1 MRSPAAWLNFK
12 RGSSSNKMICNGIEE
27 NTKQAKIAKQ
37 TKSMKLFVC
46 FAYLVCFVLSPGLH
60 YRALSNSLQDFEK
73 LAAQAAQAREANR
86 VDEAISLYREAVRL
100 RPKWDEGWFYL
111 GTLLHERDNHAEAA
125 RAFKEAADLNSKV
138 GTAWVM
144 LGLSEFKLGRYN
156 DALKHIQ
163 QGRQLGITDNPNLRK
178 VMLYHEGLLLL
189 DKEDFETAQK
199 TLGSLSREGVENEDL
214 IAALG
219 LSVLRVRP
227 SDLPSADPTT
237 QMAVGRAGQAE
248 HHAVQKKFAEARSEY
263 DRLAADFPK
272 LANVQYAYGRYLL
285 TSNDDDQA
293 ISAFRRE
300 IENSPGHLPARLMIA
315 DLKLKLKDAAGG
327 TPYAEEA
334 VKLNPRLPLAHYLLG
349 SLLLETGQAA
359 RAIAE
364 LETAQRLLPDE
375 PKIYFA
381 LGRAYARAN
390 RKEDA
395 ERARAVFERLNKKEE
410 ANERLK

>member
-1 MRSPAAWLNFK
+1 MTCWGGK
-12 RGSSSNKMICNGIEE
+12 E
-27 NTKQAKIAKQ
+27 NTKQ
-37 TKSMKLFVC
+37 TKKNKTNERIRNFSFVSFIFVC
-46 FAYLVCFVLSPGLH
+46 FVFSTVFHSPAQT
-60 YRALSNSLQDFEK
+60 RSSQDFDK

-86 VDEAISLYREAVRL
+86 VDEAISLYRETVRL

-111 GTLLHERDNHAEAA
+111 GTLLHERDKHADAA
-125 RAFKEAADLNSKV
+125 QAFKAVTEINPKV

-144 LGLSEFKLGRYN
+144 LGLSEFKLGRYD

-163 QGRQLGITDNPNLRK
+163 QGRQLGIIDNPNLRN

-189 DKEDFETAQK
+189 DKEDFEGAQK
-199 TLGSLSREGVENEDL
+199 TLGSLSREGVENEDM

-219 LSVLRVRP
+219 LAVLRVRP
-227 SDLPSADPTT
+227 SNLPSADSTT

-248 HHAVQKKFAEARSEY
+248 HFAVQKRFAEARNEY
-263 DRLAADFPK
+263 DRLVADFPE
-272 LANVQYAYGRYLL
+272 LSNVQYAYGRFLL
-285 TSNDDDQA
+285 IGNDDEKA
-293 ISAFRRE
+293 ISAFQRE

-315 DLKLKLKDAAGG
+315 DLKLKLRDAAGG
-327 TPYAEEA
+327 MPYAEEA

-349 SLLLETGQAA
+349 ALLLEAGQAA
-359 RAIAE
+359 RAIVE
-364 LETAQRLLPDE
+364 LETAQRLLPNE

-381 LGRAYARAN
+381 MGRAYARAN

-395 ERARAVFERLNKKEE
+395 ERARAAFERLNKKEE